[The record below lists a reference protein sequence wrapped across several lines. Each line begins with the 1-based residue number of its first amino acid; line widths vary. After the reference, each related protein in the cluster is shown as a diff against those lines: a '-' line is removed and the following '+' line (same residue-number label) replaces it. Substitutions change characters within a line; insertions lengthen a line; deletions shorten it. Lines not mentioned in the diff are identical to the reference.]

1 MKKLKNKKLTSKN
14 IFTTAIIVTTLL
26 LPVILSS
33 FIGCNILPVY
43 KNEAKA
49 IIKDS
54 NADSTQIEE
63 IKYIKGG
70 EIMLPDPRLKGDYSL
85 EEVLVKRR
93 SIRNFSD
100 KEIEI
105 EKISQLLWAAQGITE
120 KSSGKRTAPSAG
132 ALYPMEIF
140 IVKNDGAYHYL
151 PQTHQLMKVSSGD
164 LRQKLSAACLFQQSV
179 SGAAVD
185 IVITAIYER
194 TTVKYG
200 ERGVRYVDIEAGHV
214 CQNILLTAVSL
225 ELGAVPIGAFEDKA
239 VQLLLGL
246 PSNYIPLYVIPV
258 GYPEDS

>member
-1 MKKLKNKKLTSKN
+1 MKEFKNKNLKSGN
-14 IFTTAIIVTTLL
+14 IFTLAIIAITLL

-33 FIGCNILPVY
+33 FIGCNILPLY
-43 KNEAKA
+43 KNGAKLPL
-49 IIKDS
+49 KNS
-54 NADSTQIEE
+54 NADSTQSED
-63 IKYIKGG
+63 IKYIKG
-70 EIMLPDPRLKGDYSL
+70 EEVMLPEPRLKGDYSL
-85 EEVLVKRR
+85 EEVLAKRR

-120 KSSGKRTAPSAG
+120 KASGKRTAPSAG

-151 PQTHQLMKVSSGD
+151 PQTHQLMKISEKD

-200 ERGVRYVDIEAGHV
+200 ERGIRYVDIEAGHV

-258 GYPEDS
+258 GYPQQ

>member
-1 MKKLKNKKLTSKN
+1 MKEFKNKNLTSKN
-14 IFTTAIIVTTLL
+14 IFTTAIIATTLL
-26 LPVILSS
+26 LPVIISS

-43 KNEAKA
+43 ESSTKVQGSKDESIKNM
-49 IIKDS
+49 
-54 NADSTQIEE
+54 E
-63 IKYIKGG
+63 IKYIEGE
-70 EIMLPDPRLKGDYSL
+70 EIMLPEPKLESDYSL
-85 EEVLVKRR
+85 EKAIFRRR
-93 SIRNFSD
+93 SVRDFSD

-120 KSSGKRTAPSAG
+120 KSSGKRAAPSAG

-151 PQTHQLMKVSSGD
+151 PQEHQLRKISSGD

-179 SGAAVD
+179 SGADVD

-200 ERGVRYVDIEAGHV
+200 ERGIRYVQIEAGHV